1 MNICLIGCGKMGS
14 SLIEGWLS
22 LKEIK
27 HISVIEPD
35 LAKIQKKN
43 LNKKN
48 FNFYQKLEDVDRSIF
63 FDVTILAVKPQIM
76 EAVLNQL
83 LILSFR
89 SNAWLSVA
97 AGLKVKFYER
107 ILGNNEQI
115 IRTIPNTPASVRK
128 GVTAIHF
135 NNNCGKSIMNASIL
149 VMQAVGEVV
158 IVDNEDMMDAYT
170 AVSGSGP
177 AYYFYFVEAII
188 NAARELGIDQQ
199 NAKIL
204 AEKTF
209 VGSAH
214 LLEKS
219 DEEVQDLRKAV
230 TSPRGTTEA
239 GLGILMKKDV
249 FFNLTNQAIKK
260 AQKRGKELGKS

>member
-1 MNICLIGCGKMGS
+1 MS
-14 SLIEGWLS
+14 ET
-22 LKEIK
+22 
-27 HISVIEPD
+27 VIEVG
-35 LAKIQKKN
+35 N
-43 LNKKN
+43 
-48 FNFYQKLEDVDRSIF
+48 RSIRE
-63 FDVTILAVKPQIM
+63 I
-76 EAVLNQL
+76 
-83 LILSFR
+83 
-89 SNAWLSVA
+89 
-97 AGLKVKFYER
+97 
-107 ILGNNEQI
+107 
-115 IRTIPNTPASVRK
+115 
-128 GVTAIHF
+128 
-135 NNNCGKSIMNASIL
+135 
-149 VMQAVGEVV
+149 
-158 IVDNEDMMDAYT
+158 NEDMMDAYT

-209 VGSAH
+209 IGSAH

-249 FFNLTNQAIKK
+249 FFNLTNQAINK

>member
-14 SLIEGWLS
+14 SLMEGWS
-22 LKEIK
+22 CLKEIQ
-27 HISVIEPD
+27 HISVIEPN
-35 LAKIQKKN
+35 LAKIQKKDF
-43 LNKKN
+43 NKKN
-48 FNFYQKLEDVDRSIF
+48 FNFYQKLEEVDRNIF
-63 FDVTILAVKPQIM
+63 FDITILAVKPQLM
-76 EAVLNQL
+76 EVVLEQL

-89 SNAWLSVA
+89 SNSWLTVA
-97 AGLKVKFYER
+97 AGLTTKFYER
-107 ILGNNEQI
+107 ILGNNKQI
-115 IRTIPNTPASVRK
+115 IRTIPNTPASVKK

-135 NNNCGKSIMNASIL
+135 NNNCEKNIIDASIL
-149 VMQAVGEVV
+149 VMKAVGEVV

-188 NAARELGIDQQ
+188 NAARELGIDEQ

-209 VGSAH
+209 IGSAH

-219 DEEVQDLRKAV
+219 DENVQDLRKAV
-230 TSPRGTTEA
+230 TSPKGTTEA
-239 GLGILMKKDV
+239 GLGVLIEEDV
-249 FFNLTNQAIKK
+249 FFNLTHQAIKK